1 MKFKIRTTVLF
12 LLLIFYLSEWTV
24 TAQNTVPVKT
34 LTFEQALEITNG
46 NSHVLKQNQ
55 YLQKEKKQ
63 EVKAAK
69 GLYLPKVGISAS
81 YMRMSDN
88 LHLDL
93 TQVRDAITPLYQ
105 ALGNYGNFSG
115 VPNPDPATHQ
125 QMPILPDNLSTQAV
139 RGQLLEG
146 LTSVQNGDWDK
157 MIQKKEFGLVA
168 ATMQWP
174 IYTGGKIAAANKVAE
189 IQKGEADEVARQKQ
203 GELMSELT
211 ERYFGLCLA
220 RQAVMIRQD
229 VLDGMNKHLDDAI
242 KMEKQGMIANADV
255 LHARVFQAQAERE
268 FSKAKRTQEIVNQSL
283 LNTLAME
290 EEITLEPSSRLFYL
304 DTIEPLDYFIKN
316 ARQNNPLLQ
325 QVNSKK
331 KLVMQNYKVEKSEY
345 FPAIA
350 LEGMYNIVDKDL
362 SPYTPDWTVGIGLNW
377 TLFDGAA
384 RYRKVKA
391 AALKTDQVEEVEQK
405 AQSDIE
411 TMINKLYQE
420 LNMYREQLVELE
432 SSKTFTDEY
441 LRVREKAFHEEMS
454 NATEVVDARLAQ
466 SQVRIERL
474 QAMYGYDLALARLL
488 EYAGISSQFPD
499 CQKRLSVKMESYK

>member
-12 LLLIFYLSEWTV
+12 LLLLFYLSEWTV

-63 EVKAAK
+63 DVKAAK

-93 TQVRDAITPLYQ
+93 TPVRDAITPLYQ
-105 ALGNYGNFSG
+105 TLGNYGNFSL
-115 VPNPDPATHQ
+115 PDPT
-125 QMPILPDNLSTQAV
+125 PIRQKLLS
-139 RGQLLEG
+139 G
-146 LTSVQNGDWDK
+146 LNDVENGDWDR

-331 KLVMQNYKVEKSEY
+331 RLVMQNYKVEKSEY

-499 CQKRLSVKMESYK
+499 YQKRLSVKMESYK

>member
-1 MKFKIRTTVLF
+1 MKFKIRTAVLF
-12 LLLIFYLSEWTV
+12 LLLLFYLSEWTV
-24 TAQNTVPVKT
+24 TAQNTVAVKT

-55 YLQKEKKQ
+55 YLQKEKIQ
-63 EVKAAK
+63 EAKAAK
-69 GLYLPKVGISAS
+69 GLYLPKVGISAN
-81 YMRMSDN
+81 YLRMSDD

-93 TQVRDAITPLYQ
+93 TGVKNSITPLYEV
-105 ALGNYGNFSG
+105 LGKYGSFS
-115 VPNPDPATHQ
+115 VPDPT
-125 QMPILPDNLSTQAV
+125 PIRQKLLS
-139 RGQLLEG
+139 G
-146 LTSVQNGDWDK
+146 LNDVENGDWDR

-268 FSKAKRTQEIVNQSL
+268 LSKAKRNQEIVNQSL

-405 AQSDIE
+405 AQADIE

-420 LNMYREQLVELE
+420 LNMYREQLIELE

-474 QAMYGYDLALARLL
+474 QAMYSYDLALARLL
-488 EYAGISSQFPD
+488 EYAGISSQFLD
-499 CQKRLSVKMESYK
+499 YQKRLSVKMESYK

>member
-12 LLLIFYLSEWTV
+12 LLLLFYLSEWTV

-105 ALGNYGNFSG
+105 TLGNYGNFS
-115 VPNPDPATHQ
+115 VPDPT
-125 QMPILPDNLSTQAV
+125 PIRQKLLS
-139 RGQLLEG
+139 G
-146 LTSVQNGDWDK
+146 LNDVENGDWDR

-466 SQVRIERL
+466 SQVCIERL

-499 CQKRLSVKMESYK
+499 YQKRLGVKMESYK

>member
-1 MKFKIRTTVLF
+1 MKFKIRTAVLF
-12 LLLIFYLSEWTV
+12 LLLLFYLSEWTV
-24 TAQNTVPVKT
+24 TAQNTVAVKT

-55 YLQKEKKQ
+55 YLQKEKMQ
-63 EVKAAK
+63 EAKAAK
-69 GLYLPKVGISAS
+69 GLYLPKVGISAN
-81 YMRMSDN
+81 YLRMSDD
-88 LHLDL
+88 LHLNL
-93 TQVRDAITPLYQ
+93 TGVKNSITPLYEV
-105 ALGNYGNFSG
+105 LGKYGSFS
-115 VPNPDPATHQ
+115 VPDPSSIRQ
-125 QMPILPDNLSTQAV
+125 KLLS
-139 RGQLLEG
+139 G
-146 LTSVQNGDWDK
+146 LNDVENGEWDK

-268 FSKAKRTQEIVNQSL
+268 LSKAKRNQEIVNQSL
-283 LNTLAME
+283 LNTLALE
-290 EEITLEPSSRLFYL
+290 EDVMLEPASRLFYL
-304 DTIEPLDYFIKN
+304 DTIESLDYFIKN

-325 QVNSKK
+325 QVGSKK
-331 KLVMQNYKVEKSEY
+331 KLVMQSYKVEKSEY

-420 LNMYREQLVELE
+420 LNMYREQLIELE

-488 EYAGISSQFPD
+488 EYAGISSQFLD
-499 CQKRLSVKMESYK
+499 YQKRLSVKMESYK